1 MSTNK
6 CCCLFTAG
14 FNHKVKHGHKWS
26 VISFYSFFLDSQ
38 QLFYPFISASS
49 TASGDQT
56 AHIWRYMVQLPTPQP
71 VADISVST
79 KSLFFFSPLNIL
91 KLVSVPVVNASSSPS
106 YISSRHPV
114 KTTWT
119 SQTKMRPTARR
130 RGRTTALPS
139 VWRLQLSA
147 AIRVWWSLLI
157 GWLGANRLWR
167 LPGTEP
173 PICTMWRRQS
183 WSTHS
188 LVGRRKYWNMKYCVY
203 YKNVEPT
210 LRKICLSISLKLTWW
225 HFISWVELTQLL
237 WRVFGYIVRFG

>member
-1 MSTNK
+1 MERYFFLFVFPWLSAAVLPLYLCLLHSIWRSDSSHLEIHGAAADSTA
-6 CCCLFTAG
+6 CCWYQRK
-14 FNHKVKHGHKWS
+14 HKVAFS
-26 VISFYSFFLDSQ
+26 
-38 QLFYPFISASS
+38 
-49 TASGDQT
+49 
-56 AHIWRYMVQLPTPQP
+56 
-71 VADISVST
+71 
-79 KSLFFFSPLNIL
+79 FSPLNIL

-119 SQTKMRPTARR
+119 SQTKMRPTARQ

-210 LRKICLSISLKLTWW
+210 LRKICLSISLKLTWR